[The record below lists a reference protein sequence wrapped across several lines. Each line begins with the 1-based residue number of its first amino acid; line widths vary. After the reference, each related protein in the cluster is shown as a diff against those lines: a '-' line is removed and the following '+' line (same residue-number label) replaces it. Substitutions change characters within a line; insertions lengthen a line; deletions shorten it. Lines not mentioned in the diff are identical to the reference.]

1 MSKISGH
8 SGTKLE
14 IDEERIGKS
23 SQILG
28 TQTTHFTLHM
38 WVKEKKKTREILKY
52 FNPNKNKNT
61 TYQAFWFAVKAV
73 LRRKLITPNAYI
85 IKEYPKSII

>member
-38 WVKEKKKTREILKY
+38 WVKEKKKNSRNFKIFQSK
-52 FNPNKNKNT
+52 
-61 TYQAFWFAVKAV
+61 
-73 LRRKLITPNAYI
+73 
-85 IKEYPKSII
+85 